1 MSLFHFL
8 TKLFPLPFSAVLLG
22 RGVSAFLPGRSTP
35 GVVTTFLPAANPF
48 ALRWHFIA
56 HGKAEQLPL
65 PTLQPLLKAGPP
77 VMGTSRRA
85 RKEEEKP
92 GQLCSSF
99 RCRKLGPA
107 VGREHLAPHG
117 CCLSPARFP
126 PRHQEE
132 TQPLVTEYHN
142 FALLPLSFP
151 QGLPCLC
158 TLASGA
164 GGPPFQRLLWG
175 PPPPSCSPAKGH
187 GAAPKGQALLHF
199 PWATGRRERE
209 ILMPGKPKPT

>member
-1 MSLFHFL
+1 M
-8 TKLFPLPFSAVLLG
+8 
-22 RGVSAFLPGRSTP
+22 
-35 GVVTTFLPAANPF
+35 VTTFLPAANPF

-65 PTLQPLLKAGPP
+65 PMLQPLLKAGPP

-99 RCRKLGPA
+99 RCRKLGPT

-158 TLASGA
+158 TLASRA

-175 PPPPSCSPAKGH
+175 PPPPV
-187 GAAPKGQALLHF
+187 AALPKGMEQ
-199 PWATGRRERE
+199 PPKGRRCCISPGRPGEERRERNFDARE
-209 ILMPGKPKPT
+209 TKTYLKLHFQEEKVPPASHPDGGG